1 MIVKKYT
8 AFLNGVRPI
17 PQRDVWIRSAWGD
30 VPISYVQDHEFLT
43 NATFFDVKVNK
54 WETDKRAAF
63 DMPDDVWIRIE
74 IKRRDNVQRG
84 HDDISKSSHEHTQI
98 LMHFDMDAPYGEMDY
113 VYYLSLIAA
122 LMEIRKNT
130 VVCDDDGKICGVDEL
145 KSEIER
151 KLRVT

>member
-8 AFLNGVRPI
+8 AFLDDARPI

-30 VPISYVQDHEFLT
+30 APISYVQDHEFLT

-54 WETDKRAAF
+54 WEIDKRASF
-63 DMPDDVWIRIE
+63 DTPDDVWIRVE
-74 IKRRDNVQRG
+74 INRRENTQHNHDNF
-84 HDDISKSSHEHTQI
+84 SKNPHENAKVLI
-98 LMHFDMDAPYGEMDY
+98 HFDMDTPCGEMDY

-130 VVCDDDGKICGVDEL
+130 VVCDDDGKICGADEL